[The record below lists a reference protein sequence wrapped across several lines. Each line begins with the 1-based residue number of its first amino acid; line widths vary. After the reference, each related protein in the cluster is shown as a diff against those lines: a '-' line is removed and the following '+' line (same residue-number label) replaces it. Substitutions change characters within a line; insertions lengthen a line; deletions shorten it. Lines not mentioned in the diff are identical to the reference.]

1 MIADIINLLIY
12 VIVGF
17 ILINIV
23 SVMGVM
29 VYYKLKKL
37 IYLLAYYPPVSSSN
51 LFCNSSTVYSKVST
65 TPCK

>member
-17 ILINIV
+17 ILINII

-37 IYLLAYYPPVSSSN
+37 SKPTKAKSN
-51 LFCNSSTVYSKVST
+51 VVKWDID
-65 TPCK
+65 KEA

>member
-37 IYLLAYYPPVSSSN
+37 SKMPEKKIESEMPILDKQKILV
-51 LFCNSSTVYSKVST
+51 LF
-65 TPCK
+65 